1 MPVMNLSDKI
11 LQSLSRA
18 PTDNGAAPVP
28 AFVLRP
34 KHWVLMIILVGLPI
48 LLDQMSK
55 NWALSHLIQGH
66 ARKWGPLLLNLAYN
80 SGAMGGMLSSWPPL
94 IRTVGISTWA
104 MVLLCFYFVF
114 QFLIATRAPI
124 LRSGLSL
131 YLGAILSNAYD
142 RVSRGAIVDFVTFP
156 ALGLSHWVFNVSD
169 LVQWLAIAM
178 ILWALFRDRE
188 WLRRSGNLRGLRDSS
203 PPRRSCRR

>member
-1 MPVMNLSDKI
+1 M
-11 LQSLSRA
+11 
-18 PTDNGAAPVP
+18 
-28 AFVLRP
+28 LRP

-55 NWALSHLIQGH
+55 NWALSHLIRGL
-66 ARKWGPLLLNLAYN
+66 ARKWGPLMLNLVDN
-80 SGAMGGMLSSWPPL
+80 PGAMGGMLSSWPPL
-94 IRTVGISTWA
+94 IRTVSISTWA
-104 MVLLCFYFVF
+104 MVLLVLYFVF

-124 LRSGLSL
+124 LRCGLSL

-142 RVSRGAIVDFVTFP
+142 RVARGAIVDFVTFP

-169 LVQWLAIAM
+169 LVQWLAIGM

-188 WLRRSGNLRGLRDSS
+188 WLRRRGYLRRGTSEPIAGEQVVSKLRADGT
-203 PPRRSCRR
+203 

>member
-1 MPVMNLSDKI
+1 MNSSDKI

-18 PTDNGAAPVP
+18 PTDNAAARVP

-34 KHWVLMIILVGLPI
+34 KHWVLMIVLVGLPI

-55 NWALSHLIQGH
+55 NWALSHLIRGL
-66 ARKWGPLLLNLAYN
+66 ARKWGPLMLTLVHN
-80 SGAMGGMLSSWPPL
+80 SGAMGGMLASWPPV
-94 IRTVGISTWA
+94 IRTVSISVWA
-104 MVLLCFYFVF
+104 LVLVCFYFVF

-124 LRSGLSL
+124 LRGGLSL

-142 RVSRGAIVDFVTFP
+142 RVARGAVVDFVTFP

-169 LVQWLAIAM
+169 LVQWLAIGM

-188 WLRRSGNLRGLRDSS
+188 WLRRSGNLRGLRDS
-203 PPRRSCRR
+203 

>member
-1 MPVMNLSDKI
+1 MPVMNLPDKI
-11 LQSLSRA
+11 LQSLGRA
-18 PTDNGAAPVP
+18 STDDGAALVP
-28 AFVLRP
+28 RFVLRP

-55 NWALSHLIQGH
+55 NWALSHLVRGL
-66 ARKWGPLLLNLAYN
+66 ARKWGPLMLTLVHN

-94 IRTVGISTWA
+94 IRTVSISTWA
-104 MVLLCFYFVF
+104 LVLVFFYFVF

-124 LRSGLSL
+124 LRCGLSL

-142 RVSRGAIVDFVTFP
+142 RVARGAVVDFVTVP

-169 LVQWLAIAM
+169 FVQWLAIGM
-178 ILWALFRDRE
+178 ILWALFRE
-188 WLRRSGNLRGLRDSS
+188 WLRRRGNLRRLRDS
-203 PPRRSCRR
+203 